1 MGGKSASRLPRISR
15 EHILNAYKAGPD
27 AVVSLVEYLQD
38 QFQAALDEL
47 SNAVAELSETNEKLV
62 AKVQSLE
69 EKINK
74 DSHNSNKPPSSDGL
88 ARRFSRKRQ
97 PSGKK
102 PGGQKGHEGTTLAM
116 VEHPQH
122 VQVHHVKNCNGCGRS
137 LREEKPRGYERRQV
151 FDIPPIVVEVTE
163 HRAHIKRCPH
173 CGELTVA
180 AFPEGVNRTTQY
192 GTRLKAFAVYLK
204 NYGFL
209 SYDRTA
215 QALGDL
221 FCVPLSVGTLA
232 SIDQRCA
239 RRVEGVVEEIKQ
251 KLIRARV
258 VHFDETGLNINGE
271 LHWLH
276 GAGTQGFTYY
286 YPHKRRGTEAD
297 DQIGILPR
305 LKGNAVHDN
314 WKPYMK
320 YDCSH
325 SLCNAHHIRELTA
338 IHEQGGQPWAQWM
351 IGFLIESKQAVEQ
364 AKKNGE
370 KSLDPCA
377 IHEYENRY
385 KTIIAAGMKANPPPN
400 RADCPGKRGRLKRS
414 KARNL
419 VERLGK
425 LQQETLRYLHDF
437 QVPFDNN
444 LAERDIRM
452 MRVQQKVSGAFR
464 SYQGALAF
472 CRTRSYISTIR
483 KQGLSVIDAIM
494 NAFEKDLTLKDCLQ
508 TT

>member
-1 MGGKSASRLPRISR
+1 MLNSVALAAAARGLPENISR
-15 EHILNAYKAGPD
+15 EQILNAYKAGPD
-27 AVVSLVEYLQD
+27 AVVSLVEYLQE
-38 QFQAALDEL
+38 QFQGSLDEL
-47 SNAVAELSETNEKLV
+47 SNGLAELSETNKKLV
-62 AKVQSLE
+62 TRIQALE

-88 ARRFSRKRQ
+88 ARKFSRKRQ

-116 VEHPQH
+116 VKPPQH
-122 VQVHHVKNCNGCGRS
+122 VQIHQVNSCHGCGR
-137 LREEKPRGYERRQV
+137 LLQHQRPRGYEPRQV
-151 FDIPPIVVEVTE
+151 FDIPPIVVEVTQ
-163 HRAHIKRCPH
+163 HRAQIKRCPR
-173 CGELTVA
+173 CGELSVA
-180 AFPEGVNRTTQY
+180 AFPDGVNRTTQY
-192 GTRLKAFAVYLK
+192 GTRLRAFAVYLK

-209 SYDRTA
+209 SYDRSA
-215 QALGDL
+215 QAFSDL
-221 FCVPLSVGTLA
+221 FSLPLSVGALV

-239 RRVEGVVEEIKQ
+239 RRVQGVVEQIRQ

-258 VHFDETGLNINGE
+258 VHFDETGLNIKGE
-271 LHWLH
+271 LYWLH

-338 IHEQGGQPWAQWM
+338 VYELGGQPWAQWM
-351 IGFLIESKQAVEQ
+351 IGFLIESKQAVDQE
-364 AKKNGE
+364 KKAG
-370 KSLDPCA
+370 KKRLAPCV
-377 IHEYENRY
+377 IREYTNRY
-385 KTIIAAGMKANPPPN
+385 KTIIAAGMKANPPLN
-400 RADCPGKRGRLKRS
+400 GESFFFFFFFFFLFFCLVAAAACIFLLSLGRARQP
-414 KARNL
+414 
-419 VERLGK
+419 
-425 LQQETLRYLHDF
+425 HD
-437 QVPFDNN
+437 
-444 LAERDIRM
+444 AGSTKSIRTF
-452 MRVQQKVSGAFR
+452 AAT
-464 SYQGALAF
+464 QGALSF
-472 CRTRSYISTIR
+472 CRIRSYISTIR